1 MTRIILMGPP
11 GSGKGTQASYIASL
25 LQVNSISTGDLFRSN
40 LSGGTELGLIAK
52 GYMESGE
59 YVPDDITIGM
69 IMNWVMNPQNDSGFV
84 LDGFPRT
91 MRQAEEL
98 DSRLGHNKVDMV
110 VFFDVAFDLLIERLT
125 GRWICQACQRP
136 FHHLYAPPDQEK
148 ICNSC
153 GGDLYQREDDKLE
166 VVENRLKIYRESTEP
181 VLEYY
186 SQTNKLQNLDASR
199 SIEVVRGELAS
210 LLKEKVS

>member
-1 MTRIILMGPP
+1 MSVSHSTNDVFVIVWMNEN
-11 GSGKGTQASYIASL
+11 GKGKVRAGEIDSNGAITL
-25 LQVNSISTGDLFRSN
+25 GDTPYEWADN
-40 LSGGTELGLIAK
+40 H
-52 GYMESGE
+52 
-59 YVPDDITIGM
+59 
-69 IMNWVMNPQNDSGFV
+69 NWI
-84 LDGFPRT
+84 
-91 MRQAEEL
+91 
-98 DSRLGHNKVDMV
+98 